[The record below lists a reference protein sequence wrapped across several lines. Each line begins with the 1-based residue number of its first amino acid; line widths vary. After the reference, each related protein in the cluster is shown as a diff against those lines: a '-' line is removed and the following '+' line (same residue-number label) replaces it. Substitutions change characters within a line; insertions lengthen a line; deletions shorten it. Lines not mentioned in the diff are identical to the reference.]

1 MSRFKTTMSEIVTNY
16 LVSPTKEVE
25 VKPQLESDF
34 CHEPIWHTV
43 TVDRGSSTIGSAS
56 GLEHAQ
62 TCDGCYTLQGMS
74 IPFHSAHAGAQQH
87 PESRPIKLI
96 VLFIAGSNAHLF
108 SSRQRAVECAYAAR
122 CALQSQD
129 PHAGVLLSRFN
140 PFGVVNAMQAPYHT
154 MPYKPSPLTQD
165 DLTND
170 YIHCAKSML
179 RRYPAS
185 DMIIVGHSL
194 GGVFARKVFSALS
207 VDAQFK
213 KRVRFVY
220 SAMSLPG
227 IADAF
232 MHYQPAVML
241 HNLIPQHYRSFLNW
255 LINSANY
262 VGFQFIQ
269 RFLKRAVEYSGW
281 KTVADQINHQFIA
294 QSNLVK
300 RNLDRLIPDA
310 VASVQ
315 SESAFNWLLS
325 TEHSTNCHD
334 LPPSQLYQPSASR
347 LSSELEKLIVL
358 FKRILTSDLCTQS
371 NG

>member
-1 MSRFKTTMSEIVTNY
+1 MSEIVTNY
-16 LVSPTKEVE
+16 LVSPTKAVE

-34 CHEPIWHTV
+34 CHEPIWHKV
-43 TVDRGSSTIGSAS
+43 SVDGGSSTINSATDIN
-56 GLEHAQ
+56 HDQ
-62 TCDGCYTLQGMS
+62 TRNGCYALQGMS
-74 IPFHSAHAGAQQH
+74 IPFHSAHAGINQH
-87 PESRPIKLI
+87 PLSRPIKLI
-96 VLFIAGSNAHLF
+96 VFFIAGSNAHLF
-108 SSRQRAVECAYAAR
+108 SCRQRAVECAYAAR
-122 CALQSQD
+122 CALQAQD

-140 PFGVVNAMQAPYHT
+140 PFGVINDKQAPNHT
-154 MPYKPSPLTQD
+154 LPYRSSPLTQD

-179 RRYPAS
+179 HRYPAS

-207 VDAQFK
+207 LDAHHEH
-213 KRVRFVY
+213 RVRFVY

-232 MHYQPAVML
+232 MHYEPATML
-241 HNLIPQHYRSFLNW
+241 HNLIPKRCRSILNW
-255 LINSANY
+255 LINSLNY
-262 VGFQFIQ
+262 IGFRFVQ

-281 KTVADQINHQFIA
+281 KTVSDQINERFIA

-315 SESAFNWLLS
+315 SESALNWLLS
-325 TEHSTNCHD
+325 TKHAVNCHD
-334 LPPSQLYQPSASR
+334 LPPSQLYQQSASSF
-347 LSSELEKLIVL
+347 SSELEKLIVL
-358 FKRILTSDLCTQS
+358 FKRILSSDPDARP
-371 NG
+371 NA